1 MNTIDM
7 IYDIAVRTEGK
18 VDRLAEESASQ
29 HERLDALE
37 SARKERNSG
46 LVALLSSVVGA
57 VAGSV
62 GSWIAQGRGA

>member
-18 VDRLAEESASQ
+18 VDKLAEESASQ
-29 HERLDALE
+29 HERIESLE

-46 LVALLSSVVGA
+46 VVALLASVIGA
-57 VAGSV
+57 AAGSF
-62 GSWIAQGRGA
+62 GSWVAQGRGA